1 MEDELVEVMKE
12 RYIGSGFK
20 YFIGRVIASAWYQ
33 LKILLTYRTQLAIE
47 IIDIVIST
55 LIYYFVSFLVSPEDL
70 VKLGYSPDYLAFA
83 ISGIALS
90 RYIWTS
96 VGRLAHKMQ
105 HEINSGTFESLAS
118 ADLDSFRGW
127 IMGQVFYGFTWS
139 SSTFFGSLLIGFA
152 LGAGFRVDP
161 IVWIQ
166 ALFIVFIVVAIHSA
180 IGVMAAGMYIKY
192 KQLETLM
199 VLMTAVIEFFGGV
212 LYPLSLLYNYPIL
225 YYISIVIPFT
235 HGLEI
240 FRRIIIDGATITSP
254 QLLFHLGALVLYLPL
269 ILLSLKVYER
279 YLNIAKKEGLLSTY

>member
-1 MEDELVEVMKE
+1 VEDELVEVMKE
-12 RYIGSGFK
+12 DYIGTGFR
-20 YFIGRVIASAWYQ
+20 YFMGRVLASAWYQ

-47 IIDIVIST
+47 VIDIVIST

-118 ADLDSFRGW
+118 ADLDSFKGW
-127 IMGQVFYGFTWS
+127 ILGQVLYGFTWS

-152 LGAGFRVDP
+152 LGAGFKVDLF
-161 IVWIQ
+161 VWLQ

-212 LYPLSLLYNYPIL
+212 LYPLSILYNYPIL

-240 FRRIIIDGATITSP
+240 FRRIIIDGATISSP
-254 QLLFHLGALVLYLPL
+254 QLFYHLGVLLLYLPL

>member
-1 MEDELVEVMKE
+1 M
-12 RYIGSGFK
+12 
-20 YFIGRVIASAWYQ
+20 
-33 LKILLTYRTQLAIE
+33 
-47 IIDIVIST
+47 
-55 LIYYFVSFLVSPEDL
+55 
-70 VKLGYSPDYLAFA
+70 
-83 ISGIALS
+83 
-90 RYIWTS
+90 
-96 VGRLAHKMQ
+96 
-105 HEINSGTFESLAS
+105 
-118 ADLDSFRGW
+118 
-127 IMGQVFYGFTWS
+127 
-139 SSTFFGSLLIGFA
+139 
-152 LGAGFRVDP
+152 
-161 IVWIQ
+161 
-166 ALFIVFIVVAIHSA
+166 VAIHSA